1 MPRTSTIHAVTVIG
15 IEMGKSTLH
24 MVGLNSSGAIVFR
37 EKVSRGRIASRFAN
51 LLALLASKRE
61 WRRIML
67 LVSLSHLVTM

>member
-67 LVSLSHLVTM
+67 LVSLSHSVTM